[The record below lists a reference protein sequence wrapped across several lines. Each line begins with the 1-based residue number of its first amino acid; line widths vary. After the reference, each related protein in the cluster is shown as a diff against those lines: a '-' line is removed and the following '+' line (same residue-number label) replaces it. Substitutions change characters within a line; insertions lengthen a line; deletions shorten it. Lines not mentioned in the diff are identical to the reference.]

1 MNQPGRSQA
10 RQQLQAIFQA
20 GLDAV
25 HGTASVAAYL
35 ARHPVTGPT
44 AIVAIGKAASA
55 MSSGACQALGPQL
68 LRGLLIT
75 RHGHLTPASLADP
88 RLRCIEAG
96 HPLPDAHSLEAGAAL
111 CDFLDG
117 LPAECAVLFLISG
130 GASSLAEVLPAGVS
144 LEQLQRAN
152 RWLLGS
158 GLAISEMNHVRQSLS
173 RIKGGRL
180 LERLNG
186 RPALALLISDVP
198 GDDPA
203 VIGSGPLYLDKNRR
217 APALPAWLAQLTAG
231 SRALPHG
238 GKQVPH
244 RIIARLDDALQA
256 AARHAAHLGYQA
268 RLMDSRLSGDARA
281 AGMRIARQ
289 LQQQPPGI
297 HLWGGETTV
306 RLPRQPGRGGRCQQ
320 LALAAADA
328 LSTRDDCC
336 LLAAGSDGS
345 DGPTDAAGALVDC
358 NSIARV
364 RAAGLDP
371 DTCLQRA
378 DAGSCLAASGDL
390 LYTGPTGTNVMD
402 LVIGLRWKPGTGTTN
417 AEPV

>member
-1 MNQPGRSQA
+1 M
-10 RQQLQAIFQA
+10 FQA

-25 HGTASVAAYL
+25 HGTAGVAACL

-75 RHGHLTPASLADP
+75 RHGHSTPASRADP
-88 RLRCIEAG
+88 RLHCIEAG

-117 LPAECAVLFLISG
+117 LPAKCSVLFLISG

-158 GLAISEMNHVRQSLS
+158 GLAITEMNQVRQSLS
-173 RIKGGRL
+173 CIKGGRL
-180 LERLNG
+180 LERLEG

-203 VIGSGPLYLDKNRR
+203 VIGSGPLYSEKTRHV
-217 APALPAWLAQLTAG
+217 PALPAWLAQLTAG
-231 SRALPHG
+231 SQALPSSG
-238 GKQVPH
+238 RRVPH

-256 AARHAAHLGYQA
+256 AAGHAAHLGYPA
-268 RLMDSRLSGDARA
+268 RLMDNRLCGDARA
-281 AGMRIARQ
+281 AGERIAGQ
-289 LQQQPPGI
+289 LQLQPPGI
-297 HLWGGETTV
+297 YLWGGETTV
-306 RLPRQPGRGGRCQQ
+306 SLPQQPGRGGRCQQ
-320 LALAAADA
+320 LALAAAGT
-328 LSTRDDCC
+328 LSMADDCC
-336 LLAAGSDGS
+336 LLAAGTDGS
-345 DGPTDAAGALVDC
+345 DGPTDAAGAIVDSD
-358 NSIARV
+358 SIARIQ
-364 RAAGLDP
+364 AAGLDSN
-371 DTCLQRA
+371 DCLQRA

-390 LYTGPTGTNVMD
+390 LHTGPTGTNVMD
-402 LVIGLRWKPGTGTTN
+402 LVIGLRPGNATGATD